1 MTSYPGWVA
10 TKVGLLGAYPPRY
23 ESSWYGVWNEILT
36 VCFPGYEDMVVKP
49 QSKIRPEPD
58 SEAVMRSLGSVGRL
72 SFESDGGNAIARGAG
87 GVERGILVPDFVVA
101 RAMAG
106 ADATLLIVEIKTTR
120 LTRGQLSIA
129 MDQLGGYAT
138 AAMAVK
144 GLRSIYGLLATG
156 PTATLRKFSSSG
168 VGSEEMTGMVGA
180 DSLELYRA
188 LRSIAG
194 NPPREPQ
201 GGPGV
206 PLAPSGR
213 SLLQYPSTD
222 PYTQLSQPREEYPPY
237 LEDSPRDPYQGPSS
251 GANVYSDTYPYLYP
265 APGTSRSG
273 GSQAYYPP
281 DGSDPYYPSGS
292 YR

>member
-1 MTSYPGWVA
+1 
-10 TKVGLLGAYPPRY
+10 
-23 ESSWYGVWNEILT
+23 
-36 VCFPGYEDMVVKP
+36 VKP

-72 SFESDGGNAIARGAG
+72 SLESDGGNVIARGAG

-101 RAMAG
+101 RTMAG
-106 ADATLLIVEIKTTR
+106 ADATLLIAEIKTTR

-156 PTATLRKFSSSG
+156 PTATLRKFSFSG

-194 NPPREPQ
+194 SPPRELR
-201 GGPGV
+201 GGPEV
-206 PLAPSGR
+206 PPAPGGR
-213 SLLQYPSTD
+213 SLLQHPSAD
-222 PYTQLSQPREEYPPY
+222 PYTQLSQPREEYSPY
-237 LEDSPRDPYQGPSS
+237 LEDFPRDPYQGPSTS
-251 GANVYSDTYPYLYP
+251 VNPYPDTYPYSYP
-265 APGTSRSG
+265 APGVSRPG
-273 GSQAYYPP
+273 GSQPYYPP